1 MGTEQR
7 PPAPSGAYLF
17 SKDRCVRT
25 NPLRIPLLAAAA
37 AAAPAVGQLAAGPGA
52 DAVGGWASDRV
63 LVKLASGASV
73 ARAQDGTIVARDV
86 RGAALGGLQAALG
99 AVGATNATRASTV
112 APANAA
118 RARAVGLD
126 RWFEVSLP
134 AGSDAAGAAAR
145 LAAEAGVEVAE
156 VVGIG
161 GIAADAPAPN
171 DPGYPLQ
178 WALENVGQSIN
189 GVAGSAGSDIGA
201 RAAWHVTT
209 GRATTVIAVLD
220 SGLDAHVDY
229 ADRLLPGRNIP
240 AGNADTA
247 DQCGSHGTH
256 CAGIAAARGND
267 GVGIA
272 GLDWNARILPVTV
285 LSGCSGFTSWLAD
298 GVIWAADNGAD
309 VMNLSL
315 QYSVENQ
322 YLRDAIAYAMQGGSV
337 IVAAAG
343 NTGTAGV
350 AVPARWPEVIA
361 VASLNSIDSSA
372 PSSAVGPQLDFA
384 APGVAIYSC
393 VGAAQLDFKS
403 GTSMAAPHV
412 AGTIALMRGI
422 APGLAPAQLE
432 ALVRQSCIDVM
443 NAGFDNWSG
452 WGRIDAGAAVRLAR
466 AAVAGDLTGD
476 GRVDG
481 ADLGTMLGAWGT
493 GGYDCLADFDDNGTV
508 GGSDLGVLLGAWGTG
523 Y

>member
-1 MGTEQR
+1 
-7 PPAPSGAYLF
+7 
-17 SKDRCVRT
+17 
-25 NPLRIPLLAAAA
+25 
-37 AAAPAVGQLAAGPGA
+37 
-52 DAVGGWASDRV
+52 
-63 LVKLASGASV
+63 
-73 ARAQDGTIVARDV
+73 
-86 RGAALGGLQAALG
+86 
-99 AVGATNATRASTV
+99 
-112 APANAA
+112 
-118 RARAVGLD
+118 
-126 RWFEVSLP
+126 
-134 AGSDAAGAAAR
+134 
-145 LAAEAGVEVAE
+145 

-161 GIAADAPAPN
+161 GIAADAPAPS

-178 WALENVGQSIN
+178 WALENVGQSVN
-189 GVAGSAGSDIGA
+189 GVAGSSGSDVAA

-240 AGNADTA
+240 AGNADTS
-247 DQCGSHGTH
+247 DQCASHGTH

-361 VASLNSIDSSA
+361 VASLNSIDS
-372 PSSAVGPQLDFA
+372 A
-384 APGVAIYSC
+384 APAWPRR
-393 VGAAQLDFKS
+393 
-403 GTSMAAPHV
+403 TS
-412 AGTIALMRGI
+412 
-422 APGLAPAQLE
+422 PA
-432 ALVRQSCIDVM
+432 RS
-443 NAGFDNWSG
+443 
-452 WGRIDAGAAVRLAR
+452 R
-466 AAVAGDLTGD
+466 
-476 GRVDG
+476 
-481 ADLGTMLGAWGT
+481 
-493 GGYDCLADFDDNGTV
+493 
-508 GGSDLGVLLGAWGTG
+508 
-523 Y
+523 